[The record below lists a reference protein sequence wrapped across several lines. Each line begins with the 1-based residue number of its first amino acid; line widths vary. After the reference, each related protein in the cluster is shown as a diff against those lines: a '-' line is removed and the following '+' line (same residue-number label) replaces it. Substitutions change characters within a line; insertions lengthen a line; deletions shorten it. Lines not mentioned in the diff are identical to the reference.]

1 MAKKGLYGVN
11 TYRERSKKK
20 IGRHKKNLNKSQKPY
35 KKYRGQGRQGVDK
48 YPILTYIYR
57 MKGKNKMQE
66 TITKYQSK
74 FDRLM
79 TSIEKDKILK
89 KMPGNATA
97 GIAVQ
102 MIKSLKSYLKANK
115 A

>member
-1 MAKKGLYGVN
+1 MKAKKGK
-11 TYRERSKKK
+11 TM
-20 IGRHKKNLNKSQKPY
+20 QK
-35 KKYRGQGRQGVDK
+35 
-48 YPILTYIYR
+48 
-57 MKGKNKMQE
+57 

-74 FDRLM
+74 FDKLM
-79 TSIEKDKILK
+79 IEIEKDKILK
-89 KMPGNATA
+89 KIPGNHTA

>member
-1 MAKKGLYGVN
+1 MKETNRKKE
-11 TYRERSKKK
+11 T
-20 IGRHKKNLNKSQKPY
+20 
-35 KKYRGQGRQGVDK
+35 
-48 YPILTYIYR
+48 
-57 MKGKNKMQE
+57 MQE

-79 TSIEKDKILK
+79 KSIEKDKILK

-102 MIKSLKSYLKANK
+102 MIKDLKNYLKVNK
-115 A
+115 

>member
-1 MAKKGLYGVN
+1 MKK
-11 TYRERSKKK
+11 T
-20 IGRHKKNLNKSQKPY
+20 INKY
-35 KKYRGQGRQGVDK
+35 K
-48 YPILTYIYR
+48 
-57 MKGKNKMQE
+57 
-66 TITKYQSK
+66 SK

-79 TSIEKDKILK
+79 KSIEKDKILK

-102 MIKSLKSYLKANK
+102 MIKSLKSYLKANR

>member
-1 MAKKGLYGVN
+1 MKEKKGK
-11 TYRERSKKK
+11 TM
-20 IGRHKKNLNKSQKPY
+20 QK
-35 KKYRGQGRQGVDK
+35 
-48 YPILTYIYR
+48 
-57 MKGKNKMQE
+57 

-79 TSIEKDKILK
+79 KSIQTDKTLK

-102 MIKSLKSYLKANK
+102 MIKDLKNYLRVNK
-115 A
+115 KGNKESIIKVDRRSKNVAYITIGNWVVYVDNSTGEHIVESWVQ

>member
-1 MAKKGLYGVN
+1 ML
-11 TYRERSKKK
+11 SKKK
-20 IGRHKKNLNKSQKPY
+20 
-35 KKYRGQGRQGVDK
+35 
-48 YPILTYIYR
+48 T
-57 MKGKNKMQE
+57 MQE

-89 KMPGNATA
+89 KMPGNHTA

-102 MIKSLKSYLKANK
+102 MIKSLKSYLKANR

>member
-1 MAKKGLYGVN
+1 
-11 TYRERSKKK
+11 
-20 IGRHKKNLNKSQKPY
+20 
-35 KKYRGQGRQGVDK
+35 
-48 YPILTYIYR
+48 

-79 TSIEKDKILK
+79 KSIEKDKILK

>member
-1 MAKKGLYGVN
+1 MKKGK
-11 TYRERSKKK
+11 E
-20 IGRHKKNLNKSQKPY
+20 KNGK
-35 KKYRGQGRQGVDK
+35 RVDNNHL
-48 YPILTYIYR
+48 ISYIYR
-57 MKGKNKMQE
+57 MKETNRKKETMQE

-102 MIKSLKSYLKANK
+102 MIKSLKSYLKANR

>member
-1 MAKKGLYGVN
+1 MV
-11 TYRERSKKK
+11 TM
-20 IGRHKKNLNKSQKPY
+20 QK
-35 KKYRGQGRQGVDK
+35 
-48 YPILTYIYR
+48 
-57 MKGKNKMQE
+57 

-79 TSIEKDKILK
+79 KSMEKDKILK

-102 MIKSLKSYLKANK
+102 MIKDLKNYLRGNK

>member
-11 TYRERSKKK
+11 TYRERTKRK
-20 IGRHKKNLNKSQKPY
+20 IGRHKKRLNKQEKRQK
-35 KKYRGQGRQGVDK
+35 GVDR

-57 MKGKNKMQE
+57 MKETNRKKEIMQE

-74 FDRLM
+74 FDRLI